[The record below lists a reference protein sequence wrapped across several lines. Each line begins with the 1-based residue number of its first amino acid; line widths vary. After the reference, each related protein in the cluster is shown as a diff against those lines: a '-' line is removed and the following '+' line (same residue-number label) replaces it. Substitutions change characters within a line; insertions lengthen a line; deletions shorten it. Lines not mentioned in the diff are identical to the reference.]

1 MVAADKGAEVRALT
15 ASLVRKD
22 MLLAQARRDIRLK
35 SLIDSWLWLHGPL
48 TVALLVALGAHIFAA
63 FYYR

>member
-15 ASLVRKD
+15 ASL
-22 MLLAQARRDIRLK
+22 ARRDIRLK